1 MNKIEYKLLGSA
13 PTLDRILL
21 IIKKYFYSEKIL
33 KETFDKNIFDII
45 NRDNSKLNN
54 FRVFKKGNRFRFE
67 CTNNGNI
74 TCNGRLD

>member
-1 MNKIEYKLLGSA
+1 MNKIQYKLLGSA

-33 KETFDKNIFDII
+33 MVTNDKNIFDVI
-45 NRDNSKLNN
+45 NIDKSKLNN

-67 CTNNGNI
+67 CTNNVNI
-74 TCNGRLD
+74 ICNGRLY